1 MLSYNTRPLLERSF
15 AFPRGEDL
23 LEKGKSQQEALRK
36 KLRSLPD
43 RPGVYLFHGGD
54 DQVLYVGKAKSL
66 RKRVASYFRHQNFA
80 SPRLRKLVSTIR
92 DLSFIRTG
100 SEAEALVVEARLIKK
115 YQPFFNVELKMGER
129 YPYVKIT
136 SGDYPRLL
144 VTRHRA
150 DDGASYFGP
159 YTRVGELRQLLRLI
173 ERYFPLR
180 TCSSNLSKGSIR
192 ERPCVRYALGRCS
205 GACAGKVSRAAYG
218 ETVADVI
225 LLLQGNAADLVERLR
240 RRMDRLSLRMQFEEA
255 ARVRD
260 TIRAI
265 WRFTR
270 QRVSLALK
278 DDLDSE
284 TWKTLLKLQELLG
297 LPTLPWRIDGFDI
310 SHMSGHETYGVAV
323 VFEQGVPNPSLYRR
337 FKIRSEGVVDDFRS
351 IHETVSRR
359 YTRVL
364 EGEEPLPQL
373 VLIDGGPQQL
383 RFAGEALRELGL
395 DELPRVALAKREE
408 FLFLPGHEEP
418 LRLELENPVLQL
430 MQRVRDEAHR
440 YAITTHRSGRNRRL
454 SRSVLEDAPGVGK
467 KRAAALL
474 SRFGSVQRILTLS
487 PEDLAD
493 VPGIG
498 VATARK
504 ILSYLE
510 ERTS

>member
-1 MLSYNTRPLLERSF
+1 MEESGKTPEELRS
-15 AFPRGEDL
+15 
-23 LEKGKSQQEALRK
+23 
-36 KLRSLPD
+36 KLRSLPN
-43 RPGVYLFHGGD
+43 RPGVYLFHGREGN
-54 DQVLYVGKAKSL
+54 VLYVGKAKSL
-66 RKRVASYFRHQNFA
+66 KKRVASYFRHQNFA
-80 SPRLRKLVSTIR
+80 SPRLRKLVASIC

-136 SGDYPRLL
+136 REDFPRLL
-144 VTRHRA
+144 VTRHREE
-150 DDGASYFGP
+150 DGALYVGP
-159 YTRVGELRQLLRLI
+159 FTQVGELRQLLRLI

-180 TCSSNLSKGSIR
+180 TCASSLSKGPVR

-205 GACAGKVSRAAYG
+205 GACAGLVSRADYG
-218 ETVADVI
+218 ETVADVA

-240 RRMDRLSLRMQFEEA
+240 RRMDVLASRMEFEA
-255 ARVRD
+255 AARIRD

-278 DDLDSE
+278 DDLDAG
-284 TWKTLLKLQELLG
+284 TWKTLLRLQDLLG
-297 LPTLPWRIDGFDI
+297 LKTLPWRIDGFDI
-310 SHMSGHETYGVAV
+310 SHMSGQETFGVAV

-337 FKIRSEGVVDDFRS
+337 FRIRGTDGIDDFRS
-351 IHETVSRR
+351 INETVGRR
-359 YTRVL
+359 YARVL

-395 DELPRVALAKREE
+395 EDLPRVALAKREE
-408 FLFLPGHEEP
+408 LIFLPERAEP
-418 LRLELENPVLQL
+418 LRLELTDPALQL
-430 MQRVRDEAHR
+430 LQRVRDEAHR

-467 KRAAALL
+467 KRAALL
-474 SRFGSVQRILTLS
+474 LGRFGSVQKLVRLT
-487 PEDLAD
+487 PEELAQ

-498 VATARK
+498 LTTARK
-504 ILSYLE
+504 ILNYLE